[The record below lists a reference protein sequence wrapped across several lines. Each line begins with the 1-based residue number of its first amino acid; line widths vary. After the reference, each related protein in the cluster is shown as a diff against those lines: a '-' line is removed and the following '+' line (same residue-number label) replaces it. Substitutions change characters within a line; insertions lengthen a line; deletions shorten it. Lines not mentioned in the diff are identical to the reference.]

1 MGLVGVTGL
10 VGLAGDGVKAVA
22 SITGAHDREKSWD
35 NALATTG
42 NDVVDGIDGI
52 VAGFREGREGFAQ
65 AVRDAVSKV
74 PVIGG
79 ALGLGC
85 DVVSGAGDVVA
96 SAAEGVVT
104 EAANVVQG
112 VSDVLGGGGELLG
125 GGYEAS
131 ARSAR
136 LDTEAMPESL
146 TEAVSERGILT
157 GSIGWLAD
165 KVVDGVSGLLGG
177 GSEMEATVT
186 PAESAPVF
194 DARSQEAYLAHM
206 RQAMAGSEWDRTLS
220 DATARQAL
228 YASQLYGSVSA
239 TPAVEVVQPS
249 IETGPQFF

>member
-1 MGLVGVTGL
+1 MMGLVGVTGL

-35 NALATTG
+35 NALATAG

-85 DVVSGAGDVVA
+85 DVVSGAGNVVA

-136 LDTEAMPESL
+136 LDAEAMPESL

-165 KVVDGVSGLLGG
+165 KVVDGMSGLLGG
-177 GSEMEATVT
+177 GGETEAMT
-186 PAESAPVF
+186 PAEGTPVF
-194 DARSQEAYLAHM
+194 DVESQEAYLAHM
-206 RQAMAGSEWDRTLS
+206 RQAMSGGAWDRTLS

-249 IETGPQFF
+249 IETGPQFL